1 MADIK
6 DFSRNP
12 LRVRQEELRDER
24 DKQNLQSKINRHRML
39 NFYKICFAGVVI
51 AVIVMLLY
59 TQWKRLVYTDYEV
72 VQQNEWVKSEEAH
85 SIDLKGTILT
95 YSKDGM
101 TCTDAKGNAIWNQ
114 TYEMQSPIVRT
125 CQNVVAIGDYNGRSI
140 YVANT
145 SEIIG
150 RIDTTMPI
158 REFCVSANG
167 VVAAV
172 LDDSTV
178 TAISIYSI
186 KGEHVYFKTTM
197 SKSGYPIALDIT
209 DDGQQVAVSYLKAE
223 DGKIVST
230 IGFYNF
236 SSVGQNYTDNL
247 VGAYG
252 CDGAIVPM
260 VSFMSNN
267 TCFAL
272 ADNKLMFY
280 QGRQKPVSLADIWL
294 SDEVQSVFYDE
305 NYVGLVFYNTEGEQT
320 YRLDVYDTNGTH
332 AISIPFDLEYQK
344 IVFQDAGIVIH
355 NENQCLIYSWENIM
369 KYEGT
374 FKEPIRCFIPTGS
387 VDRYTLVTDDSIQH
401 IRLK

>member
-12 LRVRQEELRDER
+12 LRMRQEEPRDER

-39 NFYKICFAGVVI
+39 NFYKFCFMGI
-51 AVIVMLLY
+51 VIVGIVVLIY
-59 TQWKRLVYTDYEV
+59 IQWKRLVYTDYEV
-72 VQQNEWVKSEEAH
+72 VQQNEWTKSEEAH
-85 SIDLKGTILT
+85 SMELKGTILT

-101 TCTDAKGNAIWNQ
+101 TCTDTKGNAIWNQ

-145 SEIIG
+145 SQIIG

-178 TAISIYSI
+178 TAISVCSI

-197 SKSGYPIALDIT
+197 SKSGYPIAIDIT

-223 DGKIVST
+223 NGKIVSN

-252 CDGAIVPM
+252 CDGAVVPV
-260 VSFMSNN
+260 VSFMNNN

-280 QGRQKPVSLADIWL
+280 QGRQKPVSLSDIWL
-294 SDEVQSVFYDE
+294 SDEVQSVFYNE

-320 YRLDVYDTNGTH
+320 YRLDVYDTNGTQR
-332 AISIPFDLEYQK
+332 ISIPFELKYQN
-344 IVFQDAGIVIH
+344 IIFQDAGIVIH
-355 NENQCLIYSWENIM
+355 NENQCLIYSWENLM

-374 FKEPIRCFIPTGS
+374 FKEPIRCFVPSGS
-387 VDRYTLVTDDSIQH
+387 IDRYMLVTDDSIQH
-401 IRLK
+401 IRLR

>member
-6 DFSRNP
+6 DFSRSP
-12 LRVRQEELRDER
+12 IRVKRERPRDER
-24 DKQNLQSKINRHRML
+24 DEKNLQSKINRHRLL
-39 NFYKICFAGVVI
+39 NFYKVCFAGIVI
-51 AVIVMLLY
+51 AAIAVYMYIK
-59 TQWKRLVYTDYEV
+59 WKELVYTGYEV
-72 VQQNEWVKSEEAH
+72 VQQNELTKSEEIH
-85 SIDLKGTILT
+85 RMELKGTILT

-125 CQNVVAIGDYNGRSI
+125 CQNVVAIGEYNGRSI

-145 SEIIG
+145 SQIIG

-172 LDDSTV
+172 LDDLTV
-178 TAISIYSI
+178 TAISVYSI

-223 DGKIVST
+223 NGKIVSN

-252 CDGAIVPM
+252 CNEAVVP
-260 VSFMSNN
+260 VISFMNNN

-294 SDEVQSVFYDE
+294 SDEVQSVFYNE
-305 NYVGLVFYNTEGEQT
+305 NYVGLVFFNTEGEQT
-320 YRLDVYDTNGTH
+320 YRLDVYDTNGTCKV
-332 AISIPFDLEYQK
+332 SIPFELEYRN
-344 IVFQDAGIVIH
+344 IIFQEAGIIIH
-355 NENQCLIYSWENIM
+355 NDNQCLIYNWEKLL

-374 FKEPIRCFIPTGS
+374 FKEPIRCFVPSGS
-387 VDRYTLVTDDSIQH
+387 IDKYMIVTDDSIQH
-401 IRLK
+401 IRLR

>member
-1 MADIK
+1 MANIK
-6 DFSRNP
+6 EFNRKQ
-12 LRVRQEELRDER
+12 LRVKREEPEVER
-24 DKQNLQSKINRHRML
+24 DKQKLQNKINRHRML
-39 NFYKICFAGVVI
+39 NFYKFCFAGIVIVGI
-51 AVIVMLLY
+51 AVFCYIE
-59 TQWKRLVYTDYEV
+59 WKNLVYTSYEV
-72 VQQNEWVKSEEAH
+72 MQQNEWTKSEDAH
-85 SIDLKGTILT
+85 SMELKGTILT

-101 TCTDAKGNAIWNQ
+101 TCTDTKGNAIWNQ

-125 CQNVVAIGDYNGRSI
+125 CQNVIAIADYNGRSI

-145 SEIIG
+145 SQIIG

-178 TAISIYSI
+178 TAISVYSI

-209 DDGQQVAVSYLKAE
+209 NDGQQVAVSYLKAE
-223 DGKIVST
+223 GGKIVST

-252 CDGAIVPM
+252 CDGSIVPL
-260 VSFMSNN
+260 VSFMNDN

-280 QGRQKPVSLADIWL
+280 QGRQKPVSLSDIWL

-305 NYVGLVFYNTEGEQT
+305 NYVGLIFYNTEGEQT
-320 YRLDVYDTNGTH
+320 YRLEIYDTNGMH
-332 AISIPFDLEYQK
+332 KISIPFDLEYQNV
-344 IVFQDAGIVIH
+344 IFEDAGIVIH
-355 NENQCLIYSWENIM
+355 NENRCLIYNWENLM
-369 KYEGT
+369 KYEGD
-374 FKEPIRCFIPTGS
+374 FKEPIRCFIPSGS
-387 VDRYTLVTDDSIQH
+387 IDKYMLVTDESIQH
-401 IRLK
+401 IQLK